1 MGVYAVL
8 ALLLAWGLGRV
19 FPAWGR
25 GRVLGLAF
33 LIPLAYGVSDEF
45 HQHFVPG
52 RSVDA
57 LDVLADG
64 TGALLVVA
72 FLAWRARRAR
82 ARANVPG

>member
-1 MGVYAVL
+1 MSFYALL

-25 GRVLGLAF
+25 TRVLGLAF
-33 LIPLAYGVSDEF
+33 LLPLAYGVSDEF

-52 RSVDA
+52 RSVDP
-57 LDVLADG
+57 LDVLADA

-82 ARANVPG
+82 ASASG